1 MYPRENN
8 EYLPKYQRSE
18 NYYTLSP
25 VIDHQNRLKLYERG
39 KIAYRDQIER
49 NPGKFVE
56 KMYTGSA
63 PIDYP
68 FRNVMPDKL

>member
-18 NYYTLSP
+18 N
-25 VIDHQNRLKLYERG
+25 QNRLKLYERG